1 VSASVIIREEG
12 GLAGVPSAAE
22 SVAVAIAVEV
32 AVAVAIAVA
41 VEVTIAL
48 AKIVGRQEEQL

>member
-48 AKIVGRQEEQL
+48 AKIVGRQEE